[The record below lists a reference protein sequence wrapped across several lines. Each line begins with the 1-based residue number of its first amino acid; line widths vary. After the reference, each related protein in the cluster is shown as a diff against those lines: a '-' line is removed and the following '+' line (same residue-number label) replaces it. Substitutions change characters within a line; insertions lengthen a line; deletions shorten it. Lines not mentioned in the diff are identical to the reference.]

1 MPIPIILGGIAL
13 AAAAGYGAKK
23 GYDAIGD
30 KKIADNINNEAKNIF
45 DNARNEL
52 TKLKEETNIDL
63 KKLGNLKMSIYQ
75 ETLVDFI
82 EIFSEIKNIDFENN
96 LDIGT
101 DLNIDYGTILRIKDS
116 VIEIKEMVGG
126 GLAALGSG
134 AAAGFGAFGAVGMLA
149 SASTGTAISGLSGI
163 AATNATLAWLGG
175 GALSVGGMGIAG
187 GTAVLGGIVA
197 APVLAV
203 GGFILA
209 TKAEEAKNNAY
220 ANLEK
225 ARAEVAQMNIAKIS
239 LRDLRANVQFTE
251 LVLYSLNNIFN
262 THIGKM
268 ESIVDF
274 SNDYSK
280 YSIENKK
287 IIMTTA
293 SIAQTIK
300 NICDTPIIDEDGNVT
315 RKIKRVL
322 EKANKFLIKLSE
334 V

>member
-30 KKIADNINNEAKNIF
+30 KKIANNINNEAKNIF
-45 DNARNEL
+45 DNAKNEL

-82 EIFSEIKNIDFENN
+82 DIFSEIKNIDFENN

-225 ARAEVAQMNIAKIS
+225 AKAEVAQMNIAKIS

-262 THIGKM
+262 TYIGKM

-322 EKANKFLIKLSE
+322 EKANKFLIKLNE

>member
-30 KKIADNINNEAKNIF
+30 KKIANNINNEAKNIF
-45 DNARNEL
+45 DNAKNEL

-82 EIFSEIKNIDFENN
+82 DIFSEIKNIDFENN

-251 LVLYSLNNIFN
+251 LILYSLNNIFN
-262 THIGKM
+262 TYIGKM

-322 EKANKFLIKLSE
+322 EKANKFLIKLNE

>member
-262 THIGKM
+262 TYIGKM

-322 EKANKFLIKLSE
+322 EKANKFLIKLNE

>member
-30 KKIADNINNEAKNIF
+30 KKIANNINNEAKNIF
-45 DNARNEL
+45 DNAKNEL

-82 EIFSEIKNIDFENN
+82 DIFSEIKNIDFENN

-262 THIGKM
+262 TYIGKM

-322 EKANKFLIKLSE
+322 EKANKFLIKLNE

>member
-82 EIFSEIKNIDFENN
+82 DIFSEIKNIDFENN

-225 ARAEVAQMNIAKIS
+225 AKAEVAQMNIAKIS

-262 THIGKM
+262 TYIGKM

-322 EKANKFLIKLSE
+322 EKANKFLIKLNE